1 MVTSDT
7 EELLRRVANGDGA
20 ARDQLLE
27 RFRGRLRRMVTTQ
40 FDVRLAARVDPSDVV
55 QETLTEAASQLNRYL
70 KERPLPFHRWL
81 RQLAQRRLIELH
93 RRHGRAQRRTV
104 TREDAVSGL
113 ADESALALVERL
125 FGRHSNPSAGL
136 CRKERRDRVQRA
148 LAALPKPDRE
158 VLVLRILEGL
168 PTRET
173 AAVIGIS
180 EVAVRSRQV
189 RALERL
195 RALLGP
201 DFLEGEQC
209 PPSSRH
215 PPACPRPTPPLTSC
229 WMD

>member
-7 EELLRRVANGDGA
+7 EELLRRVAIGDGA

-40 FDVRLAARVDPSDVV
+40 FDLRLAARVDPSDVV
-55 QETLTEAASQLNRYL
+55 QETLTEAAAQLNHYL
-70 KERPLPFHRWL
+70 QERPLPFYRWL
-81 RQLAQRRLIELH
+81 RQLAQRRLIGLH
-93 RRHGRAQRRTV
+93 RRHVRAQRRTV
-104 TREDAVSGL
+104 TREEAVSGL
-113 ADESALALVERL
+113 PDKSALALVERL
-125 FGRHSNPSAGL
+125 FGLHSSPSAGL
-136 CRKERRDRVQRA
+136 RKKERRDRVQRA
-148 LAALPKPDRE
+148 LAALSESDRE

-173 AAVIGIS
+173 AAVTGIS

-201 DFLEGEQC
+201 DFLEGEQ
-209 PPSSRH
+209 
-215 PPACPRPTPPLTSC
+215 
-229 WMD
+229 

>member
-27 RFRGRLRRMVTTQ
+27 RFRGRLRRMVTTH
-40 FDVRLAARVDPSDVV
+40 FDLRLAARVDPSDVV
-55 QETLTEAASQLNRYL
+55 QETLTEAAAQLNRYL
-70 KERPLPFHRWL
+70 QERPLPFYRWL

-93 RRHGRAQRRTV
+93 RRHVRAQRRTV
-104 TREDAVSGL
+104 TREDALSGL
-113 ADESALALVERL
+113 TDESALALVERL

-136 CRKERRDRVQRA
+136 RRKERRDRVQMA
-148 LAALPKPDRE
+148 LATLSRPDRE
-158 VLVLRILEGL
+158 VLVLRIVEGL

-173 AAVIGIS
+173 AAAIGIS

-195 RALLGP
+195 RAILGP
-201 DFLEGEQC
+201 DFLEGEQ
-209 PPSSRH
+209 
-215 PPACPRPTPPLTSC
+215 
-229 WMD
+229 